1 MLGTILAAIL
11 TVLPHSSSDS
21 GFADYLYSSGEY
33 ELASG
38 EYLRIIHAN
47 NADTLS
53 CPLVSLRLAG
63 CMREL
68 GRFSEAL
75 FLYTYLSAH
84 LSDRDMQAGAQMGAG
99 AVLEEI
105 GELSS
110 ARLAYVDAVRTAEDI
125 EIQNRADI
133 MAGLMYARMGRWNRS
148 AEELSRISSSG
159 GPFASGAER
168 LAEVVSRGSSLPE
181 RSPFWC
187 GLSSAVIPGSGQMIC
202 GHFTDGVIALG
213 VNGLMAYLFY
223 ESLQEENTTTSVLL
237 GWLSL
242 SFYGGNIY
250 GGSKAART
258 YNSARRRELLEE
270 ITGILENECIFR
282 P

>member
-11 TVLPHSSSDS
+11 TVFLHSSTDS
-21 GFADYLYSSGEY
+21 GFADYLYSNGEY
-33 ELASG
+33 ELAAG
-38 EYLRIIHAN
+38 EYLRIIHAD

-63 CMREL
+63 CL
-68 GRFSEAL
+68 QKIGRFSDAL
-75 FLYTYLSAH
+75 FLYTYLGDH
-84 LSDRDMQAGAQMGAG
+84 LTDRDMQAGALMGTG

-105 GELSS
+105 CEFSS
-110 ARLAYVDAVRTAEDI
+110 ARLAYVDAVNTAVDI
-125 EIQNRADI
+125 EIKNRADI
-133 MAGLMYARMGRWNRS
+133 MAGLMYARMGRWESS
-148 AEELSRISSSG
+148 AEDLTRISSSG
-159 GPFASGAER
+159 GPFASEAER
-168 LAEVVSRGSSLPE
+168 LAGVVSRGSSLPE
-181 RSPFWC
+181 RSSFWC
-187 GLSSAVIPGSGQMIC
+187 GLSSAVLPGSGQMIC

-270 ITGILENECIFR
+270 ITGILENEYIF
-282 P
+282 

>member
-11 TVLPHSSSDS
+11 TVFPNSSPDS

-33 ELASG
+33 QLAAG
-38 EYLRIIHAN
+38 EYLRIIYAN

-53 CPLVSLRLAG
+53 CPLVSLRLAD
-63 CMREL
+63 CL
-68 GRFSEAL
+68 QKNGRFSDAL
-75 FLYTYLSAH
+75 FLYTYLGEH
-84 LSDRDMQAGAQMGAG
+84 LTDRNMQAGALMGAG
-99 AVLEEI
+99 AVLEET

-110 ARLAYVDAVRTAEDI
+110 ARLAYVDAVHAAVDI
-125 EIQNRADI
+125 EIKNRAGI
-133 MAGLMYARMGRWNRS
+133 MAGLMYARMGRWDHS
-148 AEELSRISSSG
+148 AEELTRISSAA
-159 GPFASGAER
+159 GPFAPVAER
-168 LAEVVSRGSSLPE
+168 LAGVVSRGSSLPE

-187 GLSSAVIPGSGQMIC
+187 GLSSAILPGSGQMIC

-270 ITGILENECIFR
+270 ITGIIEDEYIF
-282 P
+282 

>member
-11 TVLPHSSSDS
+11 TVFPNSSPDS
-21 GFADYLYSSGEY
+21 GYADFLYSSGEY
-33 ELASG
+33 ELAAG
-38 EYLRIIHAN
+38 EYLRIIYAN
-47 NADTLS
+47 DADTIS

-63 CMREL
+63 CLREL
-68 GRFSEAL
+68 DRFSDAL
-75 FLYTYLSAH
+75 FLYTFLGAN
-84 LSDRDMQAGAQMGAG
+84 LPDRDMRAGALMGAG

-105 GELSS
+105 GEFTS
-110 ARLAYVDAVRTAEDI
+110 ARLAYVDAVRTAVDI
-125 EIQNRADI
+125 EIKNRADI
-133 MAGLMYARMGRWNRS
+133 MAGLMYARMGRWDSS

-159 GPFASGAER
+159 GPFASGAEQ
-168 LAEVVSRGSSLPE
+168 LAEIVSRGSSLPV

-187 GLSSAVIPGSGQMIC
+187 GLSSAVLPGSGQMIC

-213 VNGLMAYLFY
+213 VNGLMGYLFY
-223 ESLQEENTTTSVLL
+223 ESLREENTTTSVLL

-270 ITGILENECIFR
+270 ITGIIENEYIF
-282 P
+282 